1 MPGPG
6 EAALGDTAPVLKES
20 VDQQGQRCGNVV
32 LIPLVGVIREVQS
45 AARRKWQPTPVF
57 LPAESQ
63 GWGSLVGCRL
73 WGRTESDTTEV
84 T

>member
-6 EAALGDTAPVLKES
+6 EAVLGDTAPVLKES

-45 AARRKWQPTPVF
+45 ARRKW
-57 LPAESQ
+57 
-63 GWGSLVGCRL
+63 
-73 WGRTESDTTEV
+73 
-84 T
+84 